1 MTHKKKFYC
10 SDTHGGGKVIAS
22 NTDVIDLN
30 EKRGI
35 SMRRLASTVV
45 GLLVVIATVLASG
58 TCAQTPAAST
68 SPSQPAAK
76 AKVVFHYGMPVP
88 IKDCLEQSAIQID
101 GATVHQI
108 FQWHVWQT
116 DVAPGVHVFSDD
128 SHKDKGLTASLA
140 PGQTYYYEMVWRKT
154 FGFPKC
160 ENFFIKFD
168 DMKPRE
174 IGKVTAMLGKPG
186 VDETA
191 VPPPV
196 AAAAPVVAAEPP
208 KNTNVT
214 LSIRSTPEAADI
226 EVDGSF
232 VGNTPSAIEL
242 AAGDHKVIISK
253 KGFEPWKR
261 IIRLGGG
268 DVKVNAELEK
278 AASVSS
284 SL

>member
-1 MTHKKKFYC
+1 MTHKTKFYC
-10 SDTHGGGKVIAS
+10 SHTHGGGKVIAS
-22 NTDVIDLN
+22 NTDVIDLK

-45 GLLVVIATVLASG
+45 GLLVVIATALASG

-68 SPSQPAAK
+68 SASQPAAK
-76 AKVVFHYGMPVP
+76 AKVVFHYGTPVP
-88 IKDCLEQSAIQID
+88 IKDCLEQTAIQID
-101 GATVHQI
+101 GATVHQL

-116 DVAPGVHVFSDD
+116 DVAPGTHVFSDD
-128 SHKDKGLTASLA
+128 SHKDKGITGSLA
-140 PGQTYYYEMVWRKT
+140 PGQTYYYELVWHKG

-160 ENFFIKFD
+160 ENFYIKFE

-174 IGKVTAMLGKPG
+174 ISKVAAMIGKPG

-191 VPPPV
+191 VPQV
-196 AAAAPVVAAEPP
+196 AAAAPVAVPEPP

-226 EVDGSF
+226 EVDGNF

-261 IIRLGGG
+261 IIRLAGG

>member
-1 MTHKKKFYC
+1 
-10 SDTHGGGKVIAS
+10 
-22 NTDVIDLN
+22 
-30 EKRGI
+30 
-35 SMRRLASTVV
+35 MRRSFITVV
-45 GLLVVIATVLASG
+45 GLLVVIASVLTSG
-58 TCAQTPAAST
+58 AYSQTPAASPDT
-68 SPSQPAAK
+68 GQSQAK
-76 AKVVFHYGMPVP
+76 AKVVFHYGMPAP
-88 IKDCLEQSAIQID
+88 IKNCLEQTAIQVD

-116 DVAPGVHVFSDD
+116 EVAPGTHVFSDD
-128 SHKDKGLTASLA
+128 SHKDKGITGSLA
-140 PGQTYYYEMVWRKT
+140 AGQTYYYEMVWHKS

-160 ENFFIKFD
+160 ENFWIKFD
-168 DMKPRE
+168 NMKPKE
-174 IGKVTAMLGKPG
+174 IGKVSVMLGKPG

-191 VPPPV
+191 ASLVAAATPV
-196 AAAAPVVAAEPP
+196 AAAEPP
-208 KNTNVT
+208 RNTNVT

-242 AAGDHKVIISK
+242 AAGNHTVTISK

-261 IIRLGGG
+261 IIRLAGG

-278 AASVSS
+278 AAPVSS